1 MRVFFSVII
10 YTNGILA
17 AFMMLR
23 CFFSKRKRY
32 FEDRM
37 RLLMYLGSAVW
48 SLGTAAGMIWDME
61 GMRAGVIGAVLYMAA
76 AQAIICH
83 MAKTSRHWNI
93 VSGCGIVIAAV
104 FAFLTVKYPF
114 ASFVQLAVFG
124 ADILAAVIYM
134 RATVKTRRHIVFSNR
149 FFGLV
154 VCTAAGIVLD
164 AVLPVVFEGALTQFW
179 GLICVQYA
187 FHTIRHSHINFENM
201 SEFIYHSVSSPLLVY
216 DTERHLQ
223 LINDAGVSFLQ
234 IGRDDLKWHNL
245 WINQVFDIDADEV
258 FFTGDTHKEF
268 DAMCKKNQCFCNLSV
283 SQLFDNFG
291 DIIGYI
297 VIVGD
302 LSERVRV
309 VKELEEAKKQ
319 ADAANSAK
327 SAFLA
332 NMSHE
337 IRTPM
342 NAIVGFSELALS
354 EELDPKIHEYI
365 VDIRS
370 ASHNLLAIIN
380 DILDISKIESGKMEL
395 VCGEYYTKNLFND
408 VFLIVDGQTKKKGLQ
423 FKMSVADD
431 MPKKMYGDKIRIRG
445 ILINLLNN
453 AVKYTDSGSVEL
465 QAQVLD
471 KTDDIATLKLS
482 VKDTGI
488 GISKEDREKL
498 FKSFSQ
504 VDKTVNYGKEG
515 TGLGLAIVHGFV
527 ELMGGEVSVESEYGK
542 GSTFTVI
549 IKQKILD
556 DGAADKIYTSSDEV
570 SEDYGMSDMKLE
582 DVRVLVVD
590 DNIMNLKMAKSS
602 MEHYGLTT
610 DIAGSGKL
618 AVEMCRNTH
627 YQIVFMDQMMPVMDG
642 VEAMKEIRKLDKHY
656 ELGGPGKIIILTANT
671 MNGMREQMMAEGFD
685 EFLGKPLNFKQL
697 ERLLKRFLPGQIRG
711 E

>member
-1 MRVFFSVII
+1 
-10 YTNGILA
+10 
-17 AFMMLR
+17 
-23 CFFSKRKRY
+23 
-32 FEDRM
+32 
-37 RLLMYLGSAVW
+37 
-48 SLGTAAGMIWDME
+48 
-61 GMRAGVIGAVLYMAA
+61 
-76 AQAIICH
+76 
-83 MAKTSRHWNI
+83 
-93 VSGCGIVIAAV
+93 
-104 FAFLTVKYPF
+104 
-114 ASFVQLAVFG
+114 
-124 ADILAAVIYM
+124 
-134 RATVKTRRHIVFSNR
+134 
-149 FFGLV
+149 
-154 VCTAAGIVLD
+154 
-164 AVLPVVFEGALTQFW
+164 
-179 GLICVQYA
+179 
-187 FHTIRHSHINFENM
+187 
-201 SEFIYHSVSSPLLVY
+201 
-216 DTERHLQ
+216 
-223 LINDAGVSFLQ
+223 
-234 IGRDDLKWHNL
+234 
-245 WINQVFDIDADEV
+245 
-258 FFTGDTHKEF
+258 
-268 DAMCKKNQCFCNLSV
+268 
-283 SQLFDNFG
+283 
-291 DIIGYI
+291 
-297 VIVGD
+297 
-302 LSERVRV
+302 
-309 VKELEEAKKQ
+309 
-319 ADAANSAK
+319 
-327 SAFLA
+327 
-332 NMSHE
+332 
-337 IRTPM
+337 M

-408 VFLIVDGQTKKKGLQ
+408 VFLIVDGQTKKKGLK

-445 ILINLLNN
+445 VLINLLNN

-498 FKSFSQ
+498 FESFSQ

-515 TGLGLAIVHGFV
+515 TGLGLAIVQGFV

-570 SEDYGMSDMKLE
+570 SEDYGISDMKLE